1 MNLSIV
7 SVIALFLAIVLGFFK
22 KSNVGIMCISFAF
35 IISVIFGIKASDVIR
50 GFSSSLALTMIGV
63 TYLFSIINANKTLE
77 IFANKLVRL
86 VGKKTYLIYIAMYV
100 VGFLICAV
108 GPGAIPTLAII
119 PVLAVPVALSSGIN
133 PILLSVI
140 GQIGVQSGRMTKI
153 NPEGI
158 LVIDLL
164 EKQGLSDNLMPMM
177 YSLIICELA
186 LLVFVFFYFK
196 GWKFNKISVKSEN
209 EDIVSQ
215 NFNTNQIISLVG
227 LVVLIICA
235 TVFNLNV
242 GLTAFAIGSFLI
254 ILGVGKEQQ
263 SIKSIPWNIILLVL
277 GVGVLMNI
285 ITISGGIT
293 LLSNGLQ
300 SVMGSKTA
308 SAIMTLVA
316 GIMSFFSSGLG
327 VVFPTLI
334 PTATTIAGNL
344 GGASAV
350 ELVASVVVGGTI
362 AGYSPIS
369 TGGSLIMAAVSQE
382 EEYKELYPENKIFI
396 QLFAVAIAG
405 VLISTLIALIGG
417 YKLFC

>member
-7 SVIALFLAIVLGFFK
+7 SVIALFVAIALGFFK

-35 IISVIFGIKASDVIR
+35 IISVAFGIKTSDVIK

-77 IFANKLVRL
+77 ISANKLVRL
-86 VGKKTYLIYIAMYV
+86 VGKQTYLIYITMYV

-164 EKQGLSDNLMPMM
+164 EKQGLSTNLMPMM
-177 YSLIICELA
+177 YCLILCELV
-186 LLVFVFFYFK
+186 LLVFVFIYFK
-196 GWKFNKISVKSEN
+196 GWKFNKIITQSEKK
-209 EDIVSQ
+209 DTLSQ
-215 NFNTNQIISLVG
+215 NFNTNQIISLIG
-227 LVVLIICA
+227 LGVLIICA

-254 ILGVGKEQQ
+254 VLGVGKEQQ

-277 GVGVLMNI
+277 GVGILMNI
-285 ITISGGIT
+285 ITISGGIK

-300 SVMGSKTA
+300 SVMGPKTA

-334 PTATTIAGNL
+334 PTATTIASNL
-344 GGASAV
+344 GGASAI
-350 ELVASVVVGGTI
+350 ELVAAVVVGGTI

-369 TGGSLIMAAVSQE
+369 TAGSLIMVAVSQE
-382 EEYKELYPENKIFI
+382 EEYKELYPENKMFV
-396 QLFAVAIAG
+396 QLFVVAIAG
-405 VLISTLIALIGG
+405 VVVSTTIALVGG

>member
-209 EDIVSQ
+209 EEIVSQ

-300 SVMGSKTA
+300 SVMGPKTA
-308 SAIMTLVA
+308 SAIMTSVA

-405 VLISTLIALIGG
+405 VLISTIIALIGG

>member
-300 SVMGSKTA
+300 SVMGPKTA

-405 VLISTLIALIGG
+405 VLISTIIALIGG